1 MKESTNDDAVQFVAS
16 VNLQLLHNFS
26 IDNKT
31 LCASGVGYG
40 ETIGRGA

>member
-31 LCASGVGYG
+31 LCASDVGY
-40 ETIGRGA
+40 EEMIGRGA